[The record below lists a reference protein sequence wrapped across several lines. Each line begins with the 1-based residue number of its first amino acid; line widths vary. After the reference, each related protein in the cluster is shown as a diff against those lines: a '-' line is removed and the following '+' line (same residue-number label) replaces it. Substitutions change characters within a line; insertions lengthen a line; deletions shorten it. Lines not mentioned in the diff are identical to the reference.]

1 MMEYHQPLLK
11 LFNKLKLFKKYFLP
25 GIHKLNDSVPEKK
38 QGNQTQFSPKK
49 TLVKENW
56 ICSCLTFLLSHQ
68 LMDRVIEKSIHKFY
82 NNFFHL
88 SQNFYHTMKKRH

>member
-11 LFNKLKLFKKYFLP
+11 SLNKLKLFKKYFLP
-25 GIHKLNDSVPEKK
+25 GIYKLNDSVPEKK

-56 ICSCLTFLLSHQ
+56 I
-68 LMDRVIEKSIHKFY
+68 
-82 NNFFHL
+82 
-88 SQNFYHTMKKRH
+88 